1 MELCLSYN
9 QFHVE
14 GNFLRQVNGLFMG
27 SAISPPLAMMYLEYF
42 ESYLYEEN
50 VPNDIKPSEW
60 KRYVDDCF
68 IVYEHSEEDFDK
80 FLSILNSLDNHIKF
94 TCEKSKTGIEVG
106 FSSEIVE
113 ALPFLDLMVLR
124 YLDQQSNTLCNKIC
138 IYRKPCHSGSY
149 VHAFSSQPTSVKRAV
164 IRGMFLR
171 AFRYCDTIF
180 GS

>member
-1 MELCLSYN
+1 M
-9 QFHVE
+9 
-14 GNFLRQVNGLFMG
+14 
-27 SAISPPLAMMYLEYF
+27 
-42 ESYLYEEN
+42 
-50 VPNDIKPSEW
+50 
-60 KRYVDDCF
+60 
-68 IVYEHSEEDFDK
+68 
-80 FLSILNSLDNHIKF
+80 
-94 TCEKSKTGIEVG
+94 G

-180 GS
+180 LEAEEHKIYEDFEKLGYSKSFIAKERLSAKQGRDR